1 MGDATWSPFTA
12 LSALDA
18 VAIDCETTG
27 LDARSARIVQL
38 AAVHILGGAVAPDAA
53 FDRLVDPGVPIPPA
67 TSKIHGIIDEHVR
80 GAPAFKAIA
89 ADFNAALGNRPV
101 VGHSIGFD
109 LGMLKREYA
118 AAGIAWQ
125 QPRALDIRLLGR
137 IAAPTLAEHDLD
149 RLCAWLGV
157 TIEGRHTALGD
168 ARATAQAFVAL
179 VPLLRARGIRSIAE
193 AEAACVE
200 LAEKDARAA
209 GGLFVA
215 GTEAAGGLSAALKLD
230 TFAYRHRVA
239 DVMSA
244 PPVVLEGTSD
254 LQAGVAVMIARGLSS
269 VFVRLP
275 GGAHGIVTERDALR
289 ALHDRG
295 ADAGRTSLAV
305 LAKTPLL
312 GVDESDFVFRAIGRM
327 ERLGI
332 RHLAV
337 RRGGQLVGALTPRNL
352 LRNRAT
358 ASIVIGDGIAAAATP
373 AQLASCWAEAP
384 RMAQS
389 LLAEGTGSRAIA
401 NVLSEEICALTRRAA
416 ELAVESM
423 AADGLGA
430 PPAAFAVLVL
440 GSAGRGESLL
450 AADQDNAIV
459 YAQGQPGGP
468 QDLWFEQMATRMC
481 DTLDQA
487 GVVFCKGGV
496 MAKTAAW
503 RHSREGWEA
512 LISSWVR
519 RQKPQDLLNVDIFFD
534 AVPVHG
540 DTALADAIMGHAFRM
555 AKSSPDF
562 LMMLT
567 ELARQWRSPVTLM
580 GGFQKVDGRVDL
592 KKAGLMPIFTGAR
605 VLALR
610 HGVEARS
617 TADRLRGV
625 LHRGIGSSATM
636 DALHGAHAV
645 LLGAVLQ
652 QQVLDGQRGIQ
663 LSPKVDVD
671 RLDKGERRELRQSV
685 QAVREMIDLVSEGR
699 L

>member
-1 MGDATWSPFTA
+1 MATTSPYA
-12 LSALDA
+12 SLSALQA
-18 VAIDCETTG
+18 VAVDCETTG
-27 LDARSARIVQL
+27 LDARSARIVQI
-38 AAVHILGGAVAPDAA
+38 AVVPIEGGVVREESVFA
-53 FDRLVDPGVPIPPA
+53 RLVNPRIPIPPE
-67 TSKIHGIIDEHVR
+67 TTKVHGISDAHVKDV
-80 GAPAFKAIA
+80 PAFGSIA
-89 ADFNAALGNRPV
+89 HELKTLLRERPLI
-101 VGHSIGFD
+101 GHSLSFD
-109 LGMLKREYA
+109 LAMLAREYEL
-118 AAGIAWQ
+118 AGSSWAR
-125 QPRALDIRLLGR
+125 PRALDIRLLGR
-137 IAAPTLAEHDLD
+137 IVAPTLAEHDLD
-149 RLCAWLGV
+149 RLCSWLG
-157 TIEGRHTALGD
+157 IEIRGRHTAPGD
-168 ARATAQAFVAL
+168 AIATAKAFVAL
-179 VPLLRARGIRSIAE
+179 VPMLRARGIRTVAE
-193 AEAACVE
+193 AEAACIE
-200 LAEKDARAA
+200 LAERDARST

-215 GTEAAGGLSAALKLD
+215 EGRSAVAFATPVKLD
-230 TFAYRHRVA
+230 TFAYCHRVS

-244 PPVVLEGTSD
+244 PAVVLESGAS
-254 LQAGVAVMIARGLSS
+254 LREAMGLMIARNLSS
-269 VFVRLP
+269 VFVRLQS
-275 GGAHGIVTERDALR
+275 GEYGIVTERDALR
-289 ALHDRG
+289 AMYER
-295 ADAGRTSLAV
+295 AGEAGSATLDKV
-305 LAKTPLL
+305 AKTPLL
-312 GVDESDFVFRAIGRM
+312 GVDELDFVFRAIGRM

-459 YAQGQPGGP
+459 FAQGQPGGP
-468 QDLWFEQMATRMC
+468 EDLWFEQMATRMC

-540 DTALADAIMGHAFRM
+540 DTALADAIMAHAFRM

-636 DALHGAHAV
+636 DVLHGAHEA

-652 QQVLDGQRGIQ
+652 QQVIDGQRGIQ

-671 RLDKGERRELRQSV
+671 RLDKVERRELKQAV